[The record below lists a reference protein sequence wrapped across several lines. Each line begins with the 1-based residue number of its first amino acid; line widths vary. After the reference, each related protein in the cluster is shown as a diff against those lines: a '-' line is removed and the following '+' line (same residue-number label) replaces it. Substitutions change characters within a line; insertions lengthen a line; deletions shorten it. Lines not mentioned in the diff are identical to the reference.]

1 MSQPA
6 KIVTACI
13 VVIGNEILSGRTR
26 DANIAYLATELGVLG
41 VRVME
46 CRIIADVE
54 ATIVATINEV
64 RKKFDYVFT
73 TGGIGPT
80 HDDITADSIAK
91 AFGVGISEHPE
102 AVARMTRHYGDPALF
117 TPARRRM
124 ARVPHGGTLVD
135 NPVSVAPGFQ
145 MENVFTFAG
154 IPKVAEAMFQS
165 MKHRLVGG
173 DPVLSRSVRTNL
185 PEGIIA
191 EPLGALHLHVGW
203 VGREGGVVDDPDD
216 GTMTG
221 RPGRDLGGGGAHGFL
236 SPPREGVADH
246 GRRPA
251 APAAPR
257 QGAEQ
262 RQGPTA
268 SGQHCTKL
276 RAGTARRNRV
286 PPGRT
291 SPRPV

>member
-1 MSQPA
+1 MPETS
-6 KIVTACI
+6 KTVTACLLI
-13 VVIGNEILSGRTR
+13 IGNEILSGRTK
-26 DANIAYLATELGVLG
+26 DANLQFLALELNKLGIRLTE
-41 VRVME
+41 VRVIPDIE
-46 CRIIADVE
+46 QTVVDTV
-54 ATIVATINEV
+54 NEV

-80 HDDITADSIAK
+80 HDDITADCIAK

-102 AVARMTRHYGDPALF
+102 AVARMTRHYGDAALF

-173 DPVLSRSVRTNL
+173 DPVLSRTVRTNL

-191 EPLGALHLHVGW
+191 EPLGALQKRYEDLDIGSYPAFRNGKPSVSLVLRGT
-203 VGREGGVVDDPDD
+203 DDA
-216 GTMTG
+216 
-221 RPGRDLGGGGAHGFL
+221 RLAK
-236 SPPREGVADH
+236 
-246 GRRPA
+246 A
-251 APAAPR
+251 AVELMDTIR
-257 QGAEQ
+257 KMNGEAEEFTQ
-262 RQGPTA
+262 
-268 SGQHCTKL
+268 
-276 RAGTARRNRV
+276 
-286 PPGRT
+286 
-291 SPRPV
+291 

>member
-1 MSQPA
+1 MSEPA
-6 KIVTACI
+6 KTVTACI

-26 DANIAYLATELGVLG
+26 DSNIQYLATELGLLG
-41 VRVME
+41 VQVRE
-46 CRIIADVE
+46 CRVIPDIE

-102 AVARMTRHYGDPALF
+102 AVARMTRHYGDVALF

-124 ARVPHGGTLVD
+124 ARVPHGGLLVD

-173 DPVLSRSVRTNL
+173 DA
-185 PEGIIA
+185 G
-191 EPLGALHLHVGW
+191 PLAHRAHQPARGHHRRAA
-203 VGREGGVVDDPDD
+203 
-216 GTMTG
+216 G
-221 RPGRDLGGGGAHGFL
+221 RPAEALRGSRHRQL
-236 SPPREGVADH
+236 PRL
-246 GRRPA
+246 P
-251 APAAPR
+251 
-257 QGAEQ
+257 Q
-262 RQGPTA
+262 RQA
-268 SGQHCTKL
+268 QRL
-276 RAGTARRNRV
+276 AGAARH
-286 PPGRT
+286 G
-291 SPRPV
+291 